1 MIIIYFKD
9 YSKPYA
15 ELQDPNIE
23 ILLKDINLNEIEEK
37 IVIWEGD
44 LDSILSEIPL
54 NKDGEYVALAY
65 HQNIDFP
72 WEKLE
77 LDYWVMD
84 YLDESLKQL
93 EYVRSIIEDDI
104 QKDICKDI
112 CKIINKAI
120 NNRKLVLLYL
130 FSD

>member
-1 MIIIYFKD
+1 M
-9 YSKPYA
+9 
-15 ELQDPNIE
+15 
-23 ILLKDINLNEIEEK
+23 
-37 IVIWEGD
+37 
-44 LDSILSEIPL
+44 
-54 NKDGEYVALAY
+54 AY

-120 NNRKLVLLYL
+120 NNRKLVLIKRN
-130 FSD
+130 